1 MKVFVHTILNLV
13 VKISSKLHE
22 ENYFKIKKNWQKI
35 WFYMKYKGT
44 FTKLNDFYLYSS
56 DMLYV

>member
-1 MKVFVHTILNLV
+1 MYKKICEKKNMKVFVHTILNLM

-35 WFYMKYKGT
+35 
-44 FTKLNDFYLYSS
+44 
-56 DMLYV
+56 